1 MMLTEQQKE
10 QVKAFLKQRV
20 NANPVCIE
28 CQNSH
33 IDFEPRMM
41 ALCTLI
47 EENKQHPV
55 EFYPVIPIVCH
66 YCGHT
71 RLFSAKIL
79 GLVK

>member
-1 MMLTEQQKE
+1 MMLNEQQKE

-20 NANPVCIE
+20 GNTVCLE

-33 IDFEPRMM
+33 LDFEPRLM
-41 ALCTLI
+41 ALATLI

-55 EFYPVIPIVCH
+55 EFYHVIPIVCH

>member
-1 MMLTEQQKE
+1 MMLNEQQKQ
-10 QVKAFLKQRV
+10 QVKTFLAQRV
-20 NANPVCIE
+20 GQTKCLE
-28 CQNSH
+28 CQNQH
-33 IDFEPRMM
+33 LDFEPRLM

-55 EFYPVIPIVCH
+55 EFYHVIPIICH

-79 GLVK
+79 GIVK